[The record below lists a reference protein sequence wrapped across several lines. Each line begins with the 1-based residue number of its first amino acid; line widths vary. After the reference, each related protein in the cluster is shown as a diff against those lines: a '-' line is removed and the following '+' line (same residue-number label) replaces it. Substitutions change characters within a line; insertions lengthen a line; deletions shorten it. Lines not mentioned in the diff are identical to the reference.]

1 MLNFRQI
8 FDIIKTAKGE
18 AYYLGINNTI
28 RGDVDLNSFLTLMLV
43 IGGSILFVLT
53 LFLFEWLKR
62 KKIKKI
68 LNNIFLN
75 YSTKVDADIVR
86 FSKNIITTGFSHT
99 IYNIDVIFNYN
110 GTRQHYTIKT
120 NNHSAHMYKEQ
131 NTIPICFIPQ
141 YFDYRTGKITKEEL
155 FRTIGFKFEISNIDI
170 YPMAIFEE
178 DNK

>member
-62 KKIKKI
+62 KKIKK
-68 LNNIFLN
+68 
-75 YSTKVDADIVR
+75 Y
-86 FSKNIITTGFSHT
+86 
-99 IYNIDVIFNYN
+99 
-110 GTRQHYTIKT
+110 
-120 NNHSAHMYKEQ
+120 
-131 NTIPICFIPQ
+131 
-141 YFDYRTGKITKEEL
+141 
-155 FRTIGFKFEISNIDI
+155 
-170 YPMAIFEE
+170 
-178 DNK
+178 

>member
-62 KKIKKI
+62 EKIKKI

-75 YSTKVDADIVR
+75 YSLKL
-86 FSKNIITTGFSHT
+86 
-99 IYNIDVIFNYN
+99 
-110 GTRQHYTIKT
+110 
-120 NNHSAHMYKEQ
+120 M
-131 NTIPICFIPQ
+131 PI
-141 YFDYRTGKITKEEL
+141 
-155 FRTIGFKFEISNIDI
+155 
-170 YPMAIFEE
+170 
-178 DNK
+178 